1 METKRLRQDLQNNG
15 YPRDFVR
22 AAIKSRVGAN
32 PKTTQEEKPLCYIHI
47 PYIKGISEKFRRI
60 GNQYMVK
67 TIFKTRN
74 TLRSSLVKTKPDQ
87 DSNLTA
93 QCVHSIP
100 CECGRKYIGETGR
113 PLAVRVR
120 EHKQNLRLGY
130 LEKSKLAKHAF
141 EEDHKIDWDNAK
153 VF

>member
-15 YPRDFVR
+15 YSRDFVV

-60 GNQYMVK
+60 GNQYKVK

-74 TLRSSLVKTKPDQ
+74 SLRSLLTKTKPYQ

-93 QCVHSIP
+93 QCVQSIP
-100 CECGRKYIGETGR
+100 CECGRKYIGQTGR

-120 EHKQNLRLGY
+120 EHKAKFKVRLFR
-130 LEKSKLAKHAF
+130 KIKTSKTCF
-141 EEDHKIDWDNAK
+141 
-153 VF
+153 